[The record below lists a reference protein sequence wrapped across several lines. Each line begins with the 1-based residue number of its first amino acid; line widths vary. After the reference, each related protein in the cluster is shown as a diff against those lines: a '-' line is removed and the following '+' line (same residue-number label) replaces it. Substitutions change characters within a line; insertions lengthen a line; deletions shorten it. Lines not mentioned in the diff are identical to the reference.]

1 MTKSIVVDADAHIAE
16 PADLWERNL
25 PGKYR
30 DRAIRI
36 RLDDKGL
43 EYWEFDGKPCKWG
56 SGGVLGTQ
64 CSAGDDQVPYLTPGE
79 VTYEEAR
86 QRHPA
91 ACDPHERIKLMD
103 QEGFDISI
111 LYPTASLQWQNDV
124 TDPDLAAACCE
135 VYNDWVAEFCK
146 PYPDRLVAA
155 TQVSLLDVDRGI
167 KELERARKL
176 GHKAIFL
183 RTAPDSGIPYSE
195 PYYYPFW
202 EAVQD
207 LDVPVGL
214 HVALQPDW
222 VGNDFAPKM
231 ARGFDWWFYLW
242 FVGDTP
248 IAIASLLAGGVLD
261 RFPKLKIAVLEAG
274 CTWLPWFFDLMD
286 EKYEITPREPIS
298 KFKPSEYFEDHF
310 WATMEPEERMLSA
323 TAQLVGA
330 HKIMWASDWPHGE
343 GFEGVLK
350 SIKDAVAPL
359 DEPDQQ
365 KILGDNAVGLWHLR

>member
-167 KELERARKL
+167 KELERAREAGPQGDL
-176 GHKAIFL
+176 PQN
-183 RTAPDSGIPYSE
+183 RTGQRNSLTASLTTTRSGRQ
-195 PYYYPFW
+195 F
-202 EAVQD
+202 QD

-214 HVALQPDW
+214 HVALQPGLGGQRFCAKDGSRLRL
-222 VGNDFAPKM
+222 V
-231 ARGFDWWFYLW
+231 
-242 FVGDTP
+242 V
-248 IAIASLLAGGVLD
+248 LLMVC
-261 RFPKLKIAVLEAG
+261 R
-274 CTWLPWFFDLMD
+274 
-286 EKYEITPREPIS
+286 
-298 KFKPSEYFEDHF
+298 
-310 WATMEPEERMLSA
+310 
-323 TAQLVGA
+323 
-330 HKIMWASDWPHGE
+330 
-343 GFEGVLK
+343 
-350 SIKDAVAPL
+350 
-359 DEPDQQ
+359 
-365 KILGDNAVGLWHLR
+365 